1 MTMRNQ
7 GLMKTF
13 LAGAAVNPARFVK
26 FDSDD
31 RTVIQ
36 GAAAGDLLIGASDS
50 NPNNT
55 AAAAAERVDVILD
68 GVVTVTYGGTVTRG
82 QLVMSDSTGRAIT
95 ATAAAGT
102 NVRTAGI
109 AMVSGVVGD
118 LGAVLLSPGSF
129 QG

>member
-1 MTMRNQ
+1 MTARNQ
-7 GLMKTF
+7 GLAKAF
-13 LAGAAVNPARFVK
+13 NAGASVNPARFVK

-36 GAAAGDLLIGASDS
+36 AAAGGDSVIGASDS
-50 NPNNT
+50 NPNGT
-55 AAAAAERVDVILD
+55 AAASGERLDVILD
-68 GVVTVTYGGTVTRG
+68 GIVTVTYGGTVTRG
-82 QLVMSDSTGRAIT
+82 QLVMSDSTGRAVT
-95 ATAAAGT
+95 ASASAGA

>member
-1 MTMRNQ
+1 MTIRNE
-7 GLMKTF
+7 GLAKVYN
-13 LAGAAVNPARFVK
+13 AGAAVAARRFIK

-36 GAAAGDLLIGASDS
+36 AAAGADFVIGASDL
-50 NPNNT
+50 
-55 AAAAAERVDVILD
+55 AAATGERVDVFHTDI
-68 GVVTVTYGGTVTRG
+68 VTVEYGGNVTRG
-82 QLVMSDSTGRAIT
+82 AQVMSDSVGRAVT

-109 AMVSGVVGD
+109 AMISGVSGD
-118 LGAVLLSPGSF
+118 LGAVLLAPGSF